1 MEKLPRYRTGD
12 PDLDRAV
19 EALVDEV
26 GAGRNEDLIFELVT
40 SALRLARD
48 GASRGDL
55 KVASA
60 ALKELRYAF
69 QVFAPYRAARK
80 ASIFGS
86 ARTRPD
92 DPLYDQARRLAAALA
107 EQDWMVITGAG
118 PGIMTAG
125 IEGAGVENAFGVTI
139 RLPFEATTSEFLDG
153 DPKLVNFR
161 YFFTRKLTFV
171 KESDGFALLPGGF
184 GTLDE
189 AFETL
194 TLIQTGK
201 AQPAPIV
208 LLDVPGGTYWLRWLE
223 FVQAELA
230 DRHWI
235 SPEDLKLVFVTD
247 DVEAAVDE
255 LTGFYANYH
264 SMRFVEGNLV
274 LRVRHAPDDE
284 QLAGLNE
291 VFADIVVRHEI
302 ERIGP
307 TKVELKDKD
316 FPELDRVAFRFDR
329 RNWARLRELI
339 DALNRPHRTAHIS
352 SGT

>member
-12 PDLDRAV
+12 PELDRQV
-19 EALVDEV
+19 EAIIDSLP
-26 GAGRNEDLIFELVT
+26 AGRNADLVFELMT
-40 SALRLARD
+40 SAIRLAQD

-55 KVASA
+55 KVANAS
-60 ALKELRYAF
+60 LKELRYSF

-107 EQDWMVITGAG
+107 EQDWMIITGAG

-125 IEGAGVENAFGVTI
+125 IEGAGVDHAFGVSI
-139 RLPFEATTSEFLDG
+139 RLPFEATTSEFLEG

-201 AQPAPIV
+201 AQPAPVV
-208 LLDVPGGTYWLRWLE
+208 LLDVPGGTYWQGWNE
-223 FVQAELA
+223 FVEAEL
-230 DRHWI
+230 DRRGYI
-235 SPEDLKLVFVTD
+235 SAEDMRFLLVTD
-247 DVEAAVDE
+247 DVDVAVEE

-264 SMRFVEGNLV
+264 SMRFVEGELV
-274 LRVRHAPDDE
+274 LRVQHAPDDE
-284 QLAGLNE
+284 QLVALND
-291 VFADIVVRHEI
+291 VFAPIVTRGKI
-302 ERIGP
+302 ERVGP
-307 TKVELKDKD
+307 SKVEIKDKD
-316 FPELDRVAFRFDR
+316 FPELERIRFRFDR
-329 RNWARLRELI
+329 RNWARVRELI
-339 DALNRPHRTAHIS
+339 DALNAPYRNRSAPA
-352 SGT
+352 